1 MDTKDDK
8 YNFDN
13 IPEKHW
19 DELPVTV
26 KQNIDKDIDRKLK
39 GDVKVQNDVR
49 SEIEKR
55 SDIA

>member
-1 MDTKDDK
+1 MDTTDDK
-8 YNFDN
+8 YNFEN
-13 IPEKHW
+13 IPDKHW
-19 DELPVTV
+19 DELPATV